1 MLQKRHRKMI
11 WAGETEGEG
20 YDSLGLEL
28 PTDLVHGDGSTY
40 SMGDR
45 WDCKRLGMLETPGN
59 CLEEESG
66 DQPRVLGEM

>member
-1 MLQKRHRKMI
+1 MLQKRDRKMV

-40 SMGDR
+40 SMSDR
-45 WDCKRLGMLETPGN
+45 RAWERLRMLETSGN

>member
-1 MLQKRHRKMI
+1 MQKKHRERD
-11 WAGETEGEG
+11 WARETEGEG

-45 WDCKRLGMLETPGN
+45 WDWVTLEN
-59 CLEEESG
+59 A
-66 DQPRVLGEM
+66 